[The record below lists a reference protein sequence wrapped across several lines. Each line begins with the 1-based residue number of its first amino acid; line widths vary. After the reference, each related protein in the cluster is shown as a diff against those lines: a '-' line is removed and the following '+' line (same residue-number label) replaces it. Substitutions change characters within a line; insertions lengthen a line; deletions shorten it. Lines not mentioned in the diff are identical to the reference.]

1 MRDITSSYVIDFR
14 CALDFGEGQA
24 KAKSGGG
31 KEEKRRSGE
40 GHRTGSTVVGSEV
53 PAVYTAVQVCGFWR
67 LRVEE
72 SLGMERIPKLGL
84 DFCQAVVVKRI
95 SPVNS

>member
-1 MRDITSSYVIDFR
+1 MLLILDVLLILARDRLKQNLVAAR
-14 CALDFGEGQA
+14 
-24 KAKSGGG
+24 KR
-31 KEEKRRSGE
+31 KEEAERAIEQAAQSWVLKA
-40 GHRTGSTVVGSEV
+40 

>member
-1 MRDITSSYVIDFR
+1 
-14 CALDFGEGQA
+14 
-24 KAKSGGG
+24 
-31 KEEKRRSGE
+31 
-40 GHRTGSTVVGSEV
+40 VGSEV